1 MDVANASMY
10 DGATALAEGALMTV
24 SLPRGRRR
32 IVVASTVHPGYRGVL
47 STYIEGL
54 PLEVVEVPLPA
65 SGFRSSV
72 EELAPYLGD
81 DLACL
86 VVQYPNFYGAI
97 EDIEAMAEL
106 AHASGG
112 ALVVASSPVPL
123 ALLRPPGELGA
134 DVVAAEG
141 QPLGVPQSF
150 GGPYVGLLAARQ
162 SYVRQMPGRLA
173 GLTSDSEGKR
183 VSC

>member
-1 MDVANASMY
+1 MSLRTVTSRLS
-10 DGATALAEGALMTV
+10 GRAE
-24 SLPRGRRR
+24 
-32 IVVASTVHPGYRGVL
+32 
-47 STYIEGL
+47 YIHRGL

-112 ALVVASSPVPL
+112 ALVVASSPFPSRCCGHRASSARMSL
-123 ALLRPPGELGA
+123 PRKATPRR
-134 DVVAAEG
+134 
-141 QPLGVPQSF
+141 PQSF